1 MQAAPGALLPAHH
14 TDTGKACRAS
24 VCTVHA
30 GTKGAT
36 LKSDDSMEEVLHV
49 MDHDSVLFFTQV
61 TPGAWAGSMLPL
73 HCCSAATHASLGL

>member
-1 MQAAPGALLPAHH
+1 MPAPILALGAACNVRLV
-14 TDTGKACRAS
+14 T
-24 VCTVHA
+24 VCT

-61 TPGAWAGSMLPL
+61 TLSPCNKHVA
-73 HCCSAATHASLGL
+73 